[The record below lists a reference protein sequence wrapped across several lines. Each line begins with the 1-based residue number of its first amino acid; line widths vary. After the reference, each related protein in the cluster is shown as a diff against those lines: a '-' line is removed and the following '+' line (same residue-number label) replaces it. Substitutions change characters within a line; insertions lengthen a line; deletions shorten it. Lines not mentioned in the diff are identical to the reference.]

1 MLFSEGE
8 NNLKSVFELP
18 TRLETERLY
27 LRPYRAGDGSMYLA
41 VGLRNR
47 AHLAR
52 HEAENPL
59 TTINDGVE
67 AENLIQGLVSEWE
80 KGASFFWGV
89 FDRQTD
95 DFVAQIY
102 IGLTDRTL
110 PAYELG
116 YIADCDHEGRGY
128 VTEAAKAALAF
139 VFEHLGAHRVSL
151 HCDETNVRSARVA
164 ERCGFT
170 LEGRIRED
178 KRAPDGGFTDTL
190 CYGLLRREYVRA
202 RAPLTSPTSRNS
214 PPPAL

>member
-1 MLFSEGE
+1 MKPLL
-8 NNLKSVFELP
+8 NLP

-27 LRPYRAGDGSMYLA
+27 LRSYRAGDGPMYLL

-52 HEAENPL
+52 YEAENPL
-59 TTINDGVE
+59 TTITGTVE
-67 AENLIQGLVSEWE
+67 AENLIRDFVAEWE
-80 KGASFFWGV
+80 KGTAYFWGV

-102 IGLTDRTL
+102 IGLTDRAL

-116 YIADCDHEGRGY
+116 YIVDCAHEGRGY
-128 VTEAAKAALAF
+128 VTEAAKSALAF
-139 VFEHLGAHRVSL
+139 IFDHLQAHRVSL
-151 HCDETNVRSARVA
+151 LCDETNVRSARVA

-178 KRAPDGGFTDTL
+178 KRAPDGRFTDTL
-190 CYGLLRREYVRA
+190 CYGLLRREFAV
-202 RAPLTSPTSRNS
+202 LISPSSQNS
-214 PPPAL
+214 PPPAP

>member
-1 MLFSEGE
+1 L
-8 NNLKSVFELP
+8 NSVADLP

-27 LRPYRAGDGSMYLA
+27 LRPYQPGDGPMYLA

-52 HEAENPL
+52 YEADNPL
-59 TTINDGVE
+59 TTIADEVE
-67 AENLIQGLVSEWE
+67 AADLIRDFTAEWE
-80 KGASFFWGV
+80 KGTAYFWGV

-102 IGLTDRTL
+102 IGLTDRAL
-110 PAYELG
+110 PAYEFG
-116 YIADCDHEGRGY
+116 YVADCEHEGRGY
-128 VTEAAKAALAF
+128 VTEAARAALDF
-139 VFEHLGAHRVSL
+139 VFEHLRAHRVSL

-178 KRAPDGGFTDTL
+178 KRAPDGRFTDTL
-190 CYGLLRREYVRA
+190 CYGLLRREHE
-202 RAPLTSPTSRNS
+202 SHS
-214 PPPAL
+214 

>member
-1 MLFSEGE
+1 M
-8 NNLKSVFELP
+8 KSVAELP
-18 TRLETERLY
+18 VRLETERLY
-27 LRPYRAGDGSMYLA
+27 LRPYRTGDGSMYLS

-52 HEAENPL
+52 YEAENPL
-59 TTINDGVE
+59 VTITDEVE
-67 AENLIQGLVSEWE
+67 AENCIQGLMFEWE
-80 KGASFFWGV
+80 KGSAFFWGA

-95 DFVAQIY
+95 AFVVQIY
-102 IGLTDRTL
+102 VGVSDRDL
-110 PAYELG
+110 PACELG
-116 YIADCDHEGRGY
+116 YIVDCDHEGQGY

-139 VFEHLGAHRVSL
+139 VFDHLGAHRVSL

-178 KRAPDGGFTDTL
+178 KRDPDGGFTDTL

-202 RAPLTSPTSRNS
+202 RAPLTSASSRNS
-214 PPPAL
+214 PPPAP

>member
-1 MLFSEGE
+1 M
-8 NNLKSVFELP
+8 KSASELP

-27 LRPYRAGDGSMYLA
+27 LRSYRAGDGPMYLA

-52 HEAENPL
+52 YEAENPL
-59 TTINDGVE
+59 MTINDEVE
-67 AENLIQGLVSEWE
+67 AENLIRDLVFEWE
-80 KGASFFWGV
+80 KGSAFFWGV

-95 DFVAQIY
+95 AFVAQIY
-102 IGLTDRTL
+102 IGVSNRDL
-110 PAYELG
+110 PSCELG
-116 YIADCDHEGRGY
+116 YIVDCDHEGRGY
-128 VTEAAKAALAF
+128 VTEAAKAALVF
-139 VFEHLGAHRVSL
+139 VFYHLGAHRVSL

-178 KRAPDGGFTDTL
+178 KRAPDGSFTDTL

-202 RAPLTSPTSRNS
+202 RAPLTSPTSQNS

>member
-1 MLFSEGE
+1 MKPLPG
-8 NNLKSVFELP
+8 LP
-18 TRLETERLY
+18 TQLETERLY
-27 LRPYRAGDGSMYLA
+27 LRPYRAGDGPMYLA

-52 HEAENPL
+52 YEAENPL
-59 TTINDGVE
+59 TTITDTVE
-67 AENLIQGLVSEWE
+67 AENLIRDFVAEWQ
-80 KGASFFWGV
+80 KGSTYFWGV
-89 FDRQTD
+89 FDKQTNE
-95 DFVAQIY
+95 FVAQIY
-102 IGLTDRTL
+102 IGLTDRAL

-116 YIADCDHEGRGY
+116 YVVDCEHEGRGY

-139 VFEHLGAHRVSL
+139 VFEHLQAQRVSL

-190 CYGLLRREYVRA
+190 CYGLLRREFTPA
-202 RAPLTSPTSRNS
+202 FLTSPSSQNS